1 MFGGGGGGGFGG
13 RGGGPGGGGRGF
25 DQDEVLG
32 KVYDSSVMGRLPAF
46 LKPAM
51 KWIAIGGTGTLVRT
65 LATLGLPYL
74 VGVATDHIVNGDYA
88 GLMTAVYLLIAISV
102 GMWGGQYVENLYTSI
117 AGQKIIYDMR
127 TQMFD
132 HLQKLS
138 MSFFDTHQVGKL
150 MSRVQNDVSQIQDL
164 MTTGLLSLVTSFLTL
179 FGIAIILISMN
190 WRLGLLTLT
199 VVPVLMALVF
209 VWQRYAREAFIKV
222 RRAIAVV
229 NAQLQEDMSG
239 VRVIQ
244 SLSREEENMEQFDTV
259 NRTHLEAN
267 VTAVKWEALMMPMV
281 NTMTGISFAIVIIV
295 GGYQVLGN
303 TMTIGVLMAF
313 LLYVQRF
320 FDPILELSLQY
331 TQLQRAM
338 ASGHRIF
345 EMLDIKPD
353 IQDSRAAVELPTV
366 RGEIEFKDV
375 TFAYEEDKDVLHG
388 INLCV
393 NPGETVAIVGHTGS
407 GKSSL
412 VSLIARLYEVNQ
424 GAVLIDGHDVRD
436 VTMQSLRHQIGIV
449 PQDPILFTGTIEDNI
464 TYGIPGIS
472 RERVE
477 EVSAE
482 VGAHA
487 FISRLKKGYDTEVG
501 QRGTNLSA
509 GQRQLICMAR
519 AMIIDPRILI
529 LDEATSNIDTHTE
542 RIMQR
547 AVRKLARGRTCVT
560 IAHRLSTVTGAD
572 RIIVM
577 DHGHVIE
584 EGSHRELLARKGH
597 YYTLYTTLS
606 APDLVS

>member
-1 MFGGGGGGGFGG
+1 MFHGPGGFGG
-13 RGGGPGGGGRGF
+13 RGGPPGRGF

-32 KVYDSSVMGRLPAF
+32 KVYDSHVIGRLPRF
-46 LKPAM
+46 LIPVL
-51 KWIAIGGTGTLVRT
+51 KWIGIGATGTVIRT
-65 LATLGLPYL
+65 LATLALPFL
-74 VGVATDHIVNGDYA
+74 VGIATDHIVNGDLG
-88 GLMTAVYLLIAISV
+88 GLMLTVYLLIGISV
-102 GMWGGQYVENLYTSI
+102 AMWGGQYLETYFTSI
-117 AGQKIIYDMR
+117 AGQKIIYAMR

-164 MTTGLLSLVTSFLTL
+164 MTTGMLSLITSFLTL
-179 FGIAIILISMN
+179 IGIAIIVISMN

-199 VVPVLMALVF
+199 VVPVLIGLVF

-229 NAQLQEDMSG
+229 NSQLQEDMSG

-244 SLSREEENMEQFDTV
+244 SLSREEENMVQFDTV
-259 NRTHLEAN
+259 NKTHLDAN
-267 VTAVKWEALMMPMV
+267 ITAIKWEALIMPMV

-295 GGYQVLGN
+295 GGFQILDG

-320 FDPILELSLQY
+320 FDPVLELSLQY

-345 EMLDIKPD
+345 EMLDIHPD
-353 IQDSRAAVELPTV
+353 IEDANNAVTLPQID
-366 RGEIEFKDV
+366 GEIEFKDV

-388 INLCV
+388 ISLCISA
-393 NPGETVAIVGHTGS
+393 GETVAIVGHTGS

-412 VSLIARLYEVNQ
+412 VSLIARFYEVKG

-436 VTMQSLRHQIGIV
+436 VTQESLRRQIGIV
-449 PQDPILFTGTIEDNI
+449 PQDPILFTGSIEENI
-464 TYGIPGIS
+464 TYGIPDIS

-487 FISRLKKGYDTEVG
+487 FIKRLRKGYDTQVG

-519 AMIIDPRILI
+519 AMLIDPRILI

-547 AVRKLARGRTCVT
+547 AVRRLARGRTCVT

-577 DHGHVIE
+577 DHGNVIE

-606 APDLVS
+606 APDLVA

>member
-1 MFGGGGGGGFGG
+1 VFHGPGGFH
-13 RGGGPGGGGRGF
+13 GGGGRF
-25 DQDEVLG
+25 DQEEILG
-32 KVYDSSVMGRLPAF
+32 KVYDSRVIGRLPHF
-46 LKPAM
+46 LKPVLR
-51 KWIAIGGTGTLVRT
+51 WIGVGAFGTVTRT

-74 VGVATDHIVNGDYA
+74 VGVATDHIAARDIG
-88 GLMTAVYLLIAISV
+88 GLNMAIYLLVAIAV
-102 GMWGGQYVENLYTSI
+102 AMWLGQYLETLFTSI
-117 AGQKIIYDMR
+117 AGQKIIYAMR

-132 HLQKLS
+132 HLQRLS
-138 MSFFDTHQVGKL
+138 LGFFDTQQVGKL
-150 MSRVQNDVSQIQDL
+150 MSRVQNDVSQVQEL
-164 MTTGLLSLVTSFLTL
+164 VTQGLLSLLTSVLTL
-179 FGIAIILISMN
+179 IGIAIIIITMD

-199 VVPVLMALVF
+199 VVPVLMAMVF
-209 VWQRYAREAFIKV
+209 VWQRYARVAFIKV

-229 NAQLQEDMSG
+229 NSQLQEDMSG

-244 SLSREEENMEQFDTV
+244 SLSREDENMEQFDSV
-259 NRTHLEAN
+259 NKTHLDAN

-281 NTMTGISFAIVIIV
+281 NIMTGISFAIVIIY
-295 GGYQVLGN
+295 GGFQYMSGGL
-303 TMTIGVLMAF
+303 TIGVLMAF

-320 FDPILELSLQY
+320 FDPVLELSMQY

-345 EMLDIKPD
+345 EMLDIKPEIED
-353 IQDSRAAVELPTV
+353 ARDASELPPIK
-366 RGEIEFKDV
+366 GEIEFRDV
-375 TFAYEEDKDVLHG
+375 SFAYEDDKDVLHG
-388 INLCV
+388 ISLCV
-393 NPGETVAIVGHTGS
+393 EPGETVAIVGHTGS

-412 VSLIARLYEVNQ
+412 VSLIVRFYEVQ
-424 GAVLIDGHDVRD
+424 RGAILIDGHDIRT
-436 VTMQSLRHQIGIV
+436 VTQESLRRQIAIV
-449 PQDPILFTGTIEDNI
+449 PQDPILFTGTIEENI
-464 TYGIPGIS
+464 TYGDAAITH
-472 RERVE
+472 EQVE
-477 EVSAE
+477 AVSKE

-487 FISRLKKGYDTEVG
+487 FISRLKKGYETEVG

-519 AMIIDPRILI
+519 AMLIDPRILI

-577 DHGHVIE
+577 DHGNIIE

-606 APDLVS
+606 APDLVA

>member
-1 MFGGGGGGGFGG
+1 MFHGPGGGFGG
-13 RGGGPGGGGRGF
+13 RGGPGSRGF

-32 KVYDSSVMGRLPAF
+32 KVYDSRVIGRLPHF
-46 LKPAM
+46 LIPVLR
-51 KWIAIGGTGTLVRT
+51 WLVIGGSGTITRT
-65 LATLGLPYL
+65 LAALALPFL
-74 VGVATDHIVNGDYA
+74 VGVATNNIVDKNYG
-88 GLMTAVYLLIAISV
+88 GLMLSVYLLLGISV
-102 GMWGGQYVENLYTSI
+102 ATWAGQYIETYYTSV
-117 AGQKIIYDMR
+117 AGQKVIYAMR
-127 TQMFD
+127 TEMFD

-150 MSRVQNDVSQIQDL
+150 MSRVQNDVFQIQEL
-164 MTTGLLSLVTSFLTL
+164 MTTGLLSLVASFLTL
-179 FGIAIILISMN
+179 FGIAIMLIIMD

-199 VVPVLMALVF
+199 VVPVLLVMVF
-209 VWQRYAREAFIKV
+209 VWQKYARRAFIKV
-222 RRAIAVV
+222 RQAIAIV
-229 NAQLQEDMSG
+229 NSQLQEDMSG

-244 SLSREEENMEQFDTV
+244 SLTREEENMLQFDTV
-259 NRTHLEAN
+259 NQAN
-267 VTAVKWEALMMPMV
+267 LDANIIAAKWQALIMPMV
-281 NTMTGISFAIVIIV
+281 NTMTGISFAIVIII
-295 GGYQVLGN
+295 GGFQVIGG

-320 FDPILELSLQY
+320 FDPVLELSMQY

-345 EMLDIKPD
+345 EMLDIEPD
-353 IQDSRAAVELPTV
+353 YEDKKDAVELPLV
-366 RGEIEFKDV
+366 KGEIEFKDV
-375 TFAYEEDKDVLHG
+375 VFAYEEDKDVLHG
-388 INLCV
+388 INLRIE
-393 NPGETVAIVGHTGS
+393 PGETVAIVGHTGS

-412 VSLIARLYEVNQ
+412 VSLIARFYEVEH
-424 GAVLIDGHDVRD
+424 GAVLIDGHDVRE
-436 VTMQSLRHQIGIV
+436 VTQQSLRRQIGIV
-449 PQDPILFTGTIEDNI
+449 PQDPILFTGTIEENI
-464 TYGIPGIS
+464 TYGIPDIS

-477 EVSAE
+477 SVSAE

-487 FISRLKKGYDTEVG
+487 FISRLKKGYDTQVG

-519 AMIIDPRILI
+519 AMLIDPRILI

-547 AVRKLARGRTCVT
+547 AVRKLAHGRTCVT

-577 DHGHVIE
+577 DHGNVIE
-584 EGSHRELLARKGH
+584 EGNHRQLLARKGH

-606 APDLVS
+606 APDLVA

>member
-1 MFGGGGGGGFGG
+1 MFHGPGGGFGG
-13 RGGGPGGGGRGF
+13 RGGGRGF

-32 KVYDSSVMGRLPAF
+32 KVYDSHVIGRLPRF
-46 LKPAM
+46 LKPVM
-51 KWIAIGGTGTLVRT
+51 KWIGIGATGTITRT
-65 LATLGLPYL
+65 LATLGLPYM
-74 VGVATDHIVNGDYA
+74 VGVATDHIVNGDFG
-88 GLMTAVYLLIAISV
+88 GLMLAVYLLVAIAV
-102 GMWGGQYVENLYTSI
+102 AMWAGQYLETLFTSI
-117 AGQKIIYDMR
+117 AGQKIIYAMR

-150 MSRVQNDVSQIQDL
+150 MSRVQNDVSQIQEL
-164 MTTGLLSLVTSFLTL
+164 VTQGLLSLITSLLTL
-179 FGIAIILISMN
+179 IGIAIILVSMN

-199 VVPVLMALVF
+199 VVPVLMGLVF

-229 NAQLQEDMSG
+229 NSQLQEDMSG

-244 SLSREEENMEQFDTV
+244 SLSREEENMVQFDSV
-259 NRTHLEAN
+259 NKTHLEAN
-267 VTAVKWEALMMPMV
+267 ITAVKWEALMMPMV
-281 NTMTGISFAIVIIV
+281 NTMTGISFAIVIII
-295 GGYQVLGN
+295 GGFQVLGG
-303 TMTIGVLMAF
+303 TMSIGVLMAF

-320 FDPILELSLQY
+320 FDPVLELSMQY

-353 IQDSRAAVELPTV
+353 IEDVRGAVALPPV
-366 RGEIEFKDV
+366 SGEIEFKDV

-393 NPGETVAIVGHTGS
+393 NAGETVAIVGHTGS

-412 VSLIARLYEVNQ
+412 VSLIARFYEVQ
-424 GAVLIDGHDVRD
+424 HGAVLIDGHDVRD
-436 VTMQSLRHQIGIV
+436 VTQESLRRQIGIV
-449 PQDPILFTGTIEDNI
+449 PQDPMLFTGSIEENI
-464 TYGIPGIS
+464 TYGIPDIS

-477 EVSAE
+477 AVSAE

-487 FISRLKKGYDTEVG
+487 FITRLKKGYDTQVG

-519 AMIIDPRILI
+519 AMLIDPRILI

-547 AVRKLARGRTCVT
+547 AVRRLARGRTCVT

-577 DHGHVIE
+577 DHGNVIE

-606 APDLVS
+606 APDLVA